1 MALQCVLGA
10 GRTGKTD
17 YIYEQMIKESMENR
31 DENFFFLVPD
41 QSTLNAQRE
50 LITRH
55 PNHGTMNIDVVGFYR
70 LSYRV
75 FEELSY
81 IPKEL
86 LNDEGKSMVI
96 RKVMG
101 ECRKEL
107 LVFGSGMEKQ
117 GFIDEMKSFFAETY
131 QYDVSLE
138 KLKEAVESFENRDS
152 LTLKMK
158 DIVLVLEKFEEYM
171 KDRYL
176 VSEQLLDVLA
186 QKITESEKL
195 KGATIYIDGFTGFT
209 PIQNKVLKKLLPY
222 AKKIVAAFTI
232 DEKRAGGPYRDYEL
246 FAMPKKEIS
255 QLKEMAVRQG
265 VPILPDVILHPNTA
279 GSEELRH
286 LEQNLFRY
294 PFHVYRGETKDIKVC
309 CLKNP
314 KEESRYILGRI
325 EHLVRKEGYRYKDL
339 VVLTGDIET
348 YQPELEKCFED
359 SGIPYFID
367 GNRALRNNPCVETI
381 LSALKMIQMDFSY
394 DMVFRYLKSG
404 FSALEPEETDLLEN
418 FVIASGIRGYARWNR
433 PFKSRAFTKEEMKQI
448 NQSRETFMR
457 EIGPFKEGIKKRG
470 ITVLER
476 LTHLHGFFLTLDI
489 QGQMERK
496 KEEFEAAG
504 ALAMAKTYDQIYGE
518 VLNIMDQMAEILGEE
533 ALSFDEFCAVLET
546 GLSEMTVGVI
556 PPGLDQVIVGDIER
570 TRVEGVK
577 VLFFAG
583 INEGVVPKPSKGGGL
598 VTDSQREELLKA
610 GISLAPG
617 AANQAYMEQYYLYLA
632 MAKPNEKL
640 YLTYASMN
648 SSGESKAPSYLIGR
662 IEKLFPG
669 LKRDRDLEETA
680 VYSVSEAKERFVE
693 KLQELGEE
701 KPDQEMAALY
711 EVLNELKLASLYL
724 DAYFYNNEEKNLD
737 RHLTTLLYGKE
748 LENSVTRVEKFS
760 GCAFAHF
767 LQYGLRLRER
777 LVHEILP
784 MDMGQV
790 FHRTLQFV
798 GQEGSW
804 DWEDD
809 RERDQFV
816 DSMVER
822 ALDEDPDKK
831 EIFESSSRNQYTK
844 ERIRRMAKRAVWA
857 VEQQLKRGEFTP
869 YEYELGFSA
878 EDGLS
883 CANLSLKDGTK
894 MKFTGVIDRVDCY
907 EDEENL
913 YLKIIDYKSGNMQ
926 FDFTKILNGLQV
938 QLVVYMNAILELE
951 GKKHPE
957 KRMVP
962 AGMFYFHVDD
972 PVIAPKTDG
981 EPEMEVLKN
990 LQLRGVV
997 NEDFGLVEHLEQEDE
1012 YGIVTLPV
1020 TRTKTG
1026 YKKGSALLST
1036 NEFKNLGRKVEEKMK
1051 QLGEAM
1057 MDGDISISPYEYQSM
1072 PCDYCAFKS
1081 ICAYEPKLMKSRKLE
1096 KIGLAEA
1103 KELLAEGKGEDDAL
1117 D

>member
-17 YIYEQMIKESMENR
+17 YIYEHMIKESMEKR

-55 PNHGTMNIDVVGFYR
+55 PHHGTMNIDVVGFYR

-101 ECRKEL
+101 ECRKDL
-107 LVFGSGMEKQ
+107 LVFGSSMEKQ
-117 GFIDEMKSFFAETY
+117 GFIEEMKSFFAETY

-138 KLKEAVESFENRDS
+138 KLKETLESFEHRDS

-186 QKITESEKL
+186 QKITESAKL
-195 KGATIYIDGFTGFT
+195 KDATIYIDGFTGFT

-232 DEKRAGGPYRDYEL
+232 DEKRSGGPYREYEL
-246 FAMPKKEIS
+246 FALPKKEICR
-255 QLKEMAVRQG
+255 LKEMAVKLG
-265 VPILPDVILHPNTA
+265 VPVLPDVILHPDTA
-279 GSEELRH
+279 GSAELRH

-294 PFHVYRGETKDIKVC
+294 PFHVYRGETEDIKVC
-309 CLKNP
+309 RLKNP
-314 KEESRYILGRI
+314 KEESRYILSRI
-325 EHLVRKEGYRYKDL
+325 EHLVRVEGYRYKDL
-339 VVLTGDIET
+339 VVLTGDMES

-359 SGIPYFID
+359 AGIPYFID

-381 LSALKMIQMDFSY
+381 LSVLKMIQMDFSY

-404 FSALEPEETDLLEN
+404 FSSLVPEETDLLEN

-433 PFKSRAFTKEEMKQI
+433 PFKSRAFTRDEMKQI
-448 NQSRETFMR
+448 NQSREIFMK
-457 EIGPFKEGIKKRG
+457 ETGPLKEGIKKRG

-476 LTHLHGFFLTLDI
+476 LTQLHDFFLTLDI

-504 ALAMAKTYDQIYGE
+504 ALALAKTYDQIYGE
-518 VLNIMDQMAEILGEE
+518 VLNIMDQMAAILGEE
-533 ALSFDEFCAVLET
+533 KLSYDEFCAVLET

-583 INEGVVPKPSKGGGL
+583 INEGAVPKPSKGGGL
-598 VTDSQREELLKA
+598 VTDSQREELAKS
-610 GISLAPG
+610 GIPLAPG
-617 AANQAYMEQYYLYLA
+617 AADQAYMEQYYLYLA
-632 MAKPNEKL
+632 MAKPKDKL
-640 YLTYASMN
+640 YLTYASMD
-648 SSGESKAPSYLIGR
+648 SSGDSKAPSYLIGR

-669 LKRDRDLEETA
+669 LKRDCGMEGDP
-680 VYSVSEAKERFVE
+680 VYSVHEAVERFIE
-693 KLQELGEE
+693 RLQKISKEEPDRELG
-701 KPDQEMAALY
+701 ALY
-711 EVLNELKLASLYL
+711 EVLKEMKLVSKYL
-724 DAYFYNNEEKNLD
+724 DAYYYSNEEKNLS
-737 RHLTTLLYGKE
+737 RHLTALLYGKE

-804 DWEDD
+804 DWKDD
-809 RERDQFV
+809 GERDRFV

-822 ALDEDPDKK
+822 ALQEDPDKQ
-831 EIFESSSRNQYTK
+831 EIFESSSRNKYTK
-844 ERIRRMAKRAVWA
+844 ERIKRMAKRAVWA
-857 VEQQLKRGEFTP
+857 VEQQIKRGEFTP

-926 FDFTKILNGLQV
+926 FDFTKIFNGLQV

-951 GKKHPE
+951 GKKHPG
-957 KRMVP
+957 KRMIP

-972 PVIAPKTDG
+972 PVIAPKNSG

-990 LQLRGVV
+990 LQLRGVA

-1036 NEFKNLGRKVEEKMK
+1036 NELKSLGQKVEEKMK

-1057 MDGDISISPYEYQSM
+1057 MDGDISIRPYEYQSM

-1081 ICAYEPKLMKSRKLE
+1081 ICAYEPKLTKPRKLE
-1096 KIGLAEA
+1096 KIGLSEA
-1103 KELLAEGKGEDDAL
+1103 KQLLSDGKGADDAL

>member
-1 MALQCVLGA
+1 M
-10 GRTGKTD
+10 
-17 YIYEQMIKESMENR
+17 
-31 DENFFFLVPD
+31 
-41 QSTLNAQRE
+41 
-50 LITRH
+50 
-55 PNHGTMNIDVVGFYR
+55 
-70 LSYRV
+70 
-75 FEELSY
+75 
-81 IPKEL
+81 
-86 LNDEGKSMVI
+86 
-96 RKVMG
+96 
-101 ECRKEL
+101 
-107 LVFGSGMEKQ
+107 
-117 GFIDEMKSFFAETY
+117 
-131 QYDVSLE
+131 
-138 KLKEAVESFENRDS
+138 
-152 LTLKMK
+152 
-158 DIVLVLEKFEEYM
+158 
-171 KDRYL
+171 
-176 VSEQLLDVLA
+176 
-186 QKITESEKL
+186 
-195 KGATIYIDGFTGFT
+195 
-209 PIQNKVLKKLLPY
+209 
-222 AKKIVAAFTI
+222 
-232 DEKRAGGPYRDYEL
+232 
-246 FAMPKKEIS
+246 
-255 QLKEMAVRQG
+255 
-265 VPILPDVILHPNTA
+265 
-279 GSEELRH
+279 
-286 LEQNLFRY
+286 
-294 PFHVYRGETKDIKVC
+294 
-309 CLKNP
+309 
-314 KEESRYILGRI
+314 
-325 EHLVRKEGYRYKDL
+325 
-339 VVLTGDIET
+339 
-348 YQPELEKCFED
+348 
-359 SGIPYFID
+359 
-367 GNRALRNNPCVETI
+367 
-381 LSALKMIQMDFSY
+381 
-394 DMVFRYLKSG
+394 
-404 FSALEPEETDLLEN
+404 
-418 FVIASGIRGYARWNR
+418 
-433 PFKSRAFTKEEMKQI
+433 
-448 NQSRETFMR
+448 
-457 EIGPFKEGIKKRG
+457 
-470 ITVLER
+470 
-476 LTHLHGFFLTLDI
+476 
-489 QGQMERK
+489 
-496 KEEFEAAG
+496 
-504 ALAMAKTYDQIYGE
+504 
-518 VLNIMDQMAEILGEE
+518 
-533 ALSFDEFCAVLET
+533 
-546 GLSEMTVGVI
+546 
-556 PPGLDQVIVGDIER
+556 
-570 TRVEGVK
+570 
-577 VLFFAG
+577 
-583 INEGVVPKPSKGGGL
+583 
-598 VTDSQREELLKA
+598 TDSQREELLKA

-632 MAKPNEKL
+632 MSKPDEKL
-640 YLTYASMN
+640 YLTYASMD

-669 LKRDRDLEETA
+669 LKKDLDLQETP
-680 VYSVSEAKERFVE
+680 VYSVSEARERFVE

-711 EVLNELKLASLYL
+711 EVLNERKLVSPYL
-724 DAYFYNNEEKNLD
+724 DAYFYSNEEKNLD

-809 RERDQFV
+809 RERDRFV

-857 VEQQLKRGEFTP
+857 VEQQIKRGEFTP

-878 EDGLS
+878 DDGLS

-951 GKKHPE
+951 GKKYPE

-981 EPEMEVLKN
+981 EPEIEVLKN

>member
-1 MALQCVLGA
+1 MALQCILGA
-10 GRTGKTD
+10 GRTGKTS
-17 YIYEQMIKESMENR
+17 YIYEQMIKESLEKRN
-31 DENFFFLVPD
+31 ENFFFLVPD

-55 PNHGTMNIDVVGFYR
+55 PHHGTMNIDVVGFYR

-86 LNDEGKSMVI
+86 LKDEGKSMVI

-101 ECRKEL
+101 ECRKDL
-107 LVFGSGMEKQ
+107 LVFGSSMEKQ

-138 KLKEAVESFENRDS
+138 KLKQALETFENKDS
-152 LTLKMK
+152 LKFKMK

-186 QKITESEKL
+186 AKITESRKL
-195 KGATIYIDGFTGFT
+195 KDATIYIDGFTGFT

-222 AKKIVAAFTI
+222 AKKVVAAFTI
-232 DEKRAGGPYRDYEL
+232 DEYRARGPYREYEL
-246 FAMPKKEIS
+246 FALPKKEIYN
-255 QLKEMAVRQG
+255 LKQMAGEQG
-265 VPILPDVILHPNTA
+265 VKVLPDVVLSPKVM
-279 GSEELRH
+279 GSKELRH

-294 PFHVYRGETKDIKVC
+294 PFHVYGKETKDVRVC
-309 CLKNP
+309 RARNP
-314 KEESRYILGRI
+314 KEESRYILSCI
-325 EHLVRKEGYRYKDL
+325 EHLVRKEGYRFKDM
-339 VVLTGDIET
+339 VVLTGDMET
-348 YQPELEKCFED
+348 YQPELEKCFSD

-404 FSALEPEETDLLEN
+404 FSSLLPEETDLLEN
-418 FVIASGIRGYARWNR
+418 FVAAAGIRGFARWNR
-433 PFKSRAFTKEEMKQI
+433 PFKSRAFTRDEMRQI
-448 NQSRETFMR
+448 NRSREEFMK
-457 EIGPFKEGIKKRG
+457 ETGPLKEGIKKRG

-476 LTHLHGFFLTLDI
+476 LTCLHGFFLTLDI
-489 QGQMERK
+489 QGQMETK
-496 KEEFEAAG
+496 KEEFESAG
-504 ALAMAKTYDQIYGE
+504 ALALAKTYEQIYGE
-518 VLNIMDQMAEILGEE
+518 VLNIMDQMAAILGEE
-533 ALSFDEFCAVLET
+533 KLSFDEFCSVLET

-556 PPGLDQVIVGDIER
+556 PPGLDQVIVGDMER

-583 INEGVVPKPSKGGGL
+583 MNEGVVPKPSSAGGL
-598 VTDSQREELLKA
+598 VTDSQREELIKA

-632 MAKPNEKL
+632 MARPEDKL
-640 YLTYASMN
+640 YLTYASMD
-648 SSGESKAPSYLIGR
+648 SSGESKAPSYILGR
-662 IEKLFPG
+662 IEKIFPG
-669 LKRDRDLEETA
+669 LKKVQDLGEDQI
-680 VYSVSEAKERFVE
+680 YSVSEAKERFIEHLQNVE
-693 KLQELGEE
+693 DEE
-701 KPDQEMAALY
+701 PGQEMGALY
-711 EVLNELKLASLYL
+711 EVLKELDLASGYL
-724 DAYFYNNEEKNLD
+724 DAYFYTNEEQNLD
-737 RHLTTLLYGKE
+737 RHLTALLYGKE

-767 LQYGLRLRER
+767 LQYGLKLRER

-784 MDMGQV
+784 MDMGQI

-804 DWEDD
+804 DWKSDG
-809 RERDQFV
+809 ERDEFV

-822 ALDEDPDKK
+822 ALEEDPDKK
-831 EIFESSSRNQYTK
+831 EIFESSSRNRYTK
-844 ERIRRMAKRAVWA
+844 ERIKRMAKRAVWA
-857 VEQQLKRGEFTP
+857 VEQQIKRGEFTP

-878 EDGLS
+878 DDGLS

-951 GKKHPE
+951 GKKHPG
-957 KRMVP
+957 KRMIP

-997 NEDFGLVEHLEQEDE
+997 NEEFGLVEHLEQEDE

-1026 YKKGSALLST
+1026 YKKGSALLT
-1036 NEFKNLGRKVEEKMK
+1036 TAEFKNLGQKVEEKMK

-1057 MDGDISISPYEYQSM
+1057 MDGDISIRPYEYQTM

-1081 ICAYEPKLMKSRKLE
+1081 ICAYEAKLTKPRKLS
-1096 KIGLAEA
+1096 KIGLEEA
-1103 KELLAEGKGEDDAL
+1103 KQILSEGKGADDAL

>member
-17 YIYEQMIKESMENR
+17 YIYEHMIKESMEKR

-55 PNHGTMNIDVVGFYR
+55 PHHGTMNIDVVGFYR

-101 ECRKEL
+101 ECRKDL
-107 LVFGSGMEKQ
+107 LVFGSSMEKQ
-117 GFIDEMKSFFAETY
+117 GFIEEMKSFFAETY

-138 KLKEAVESFENRDS
+138 KLKETLESFEHRDS

-158 DIVLVLEKFEEYM
+158 DIVLVLEQFEEYM

-186 QKITESEKL
+186 QKITESAKL
-195 KGATIYIDGFTGFT
+195 KDATIYIDGFTGFT

-222 AKKIVAAFTI
+222 AKKIIAAFTI
-232 DEKRAGGPYRDYEL
+232 DEKRSGGPYREYEL
-246 FAMPKKEIS
+246 FALPKKEICR
-255 QLKEMAVRQG
+255 LKEMAVKLG
-265 VPILPDVILHPNTA
+265 VPVLPDVILHPDTA
-279 GSEELRH
+279 GSAELRH

-294 PFHVYRGETKDIKVC
+294 PFHVYRGKTEDIKVC
-309 CLKNP
+309 RLKNP
-314 KEESRYILGRI
+314 KEESRYILSRI
-325 EHLVRKEGYRYKDL
+325 EHLVRVEGYRYKDL
-339 VVLTGDIET
+339 VVLTGDMES

-359 SGIPYFID
+359 AGIPYFID

-381 LSALKMIQMDFSY
+381 LSVLKMIQMDFSY

-404 FSALEPEETDLLEN
+404 FSSLVPEETDLLEN

-433 PFKSRAFTKEEMKQI
+433 PFKSRAFTRDEMKQI
-448 NQSRETFMR
+448 NQSREIFMK
-457 EIGPFKEGIKKRG
+457 ETGPLKEGIKKRG

-476 LTHLHGFFLTLDI
+476 LTQLHDFFLTLDI

-504 ALAMAKTYDQIYGE
+504 ALALAKTYDQIYGE
-518 VLNIMDQMAEILGEE
+518 VLNIMDQMAAILGEE
-533 ALSFDEFCAVLET
+533 KLSYDEFCAVLET

-583 INEGVVPKPSKGGGL
+583 INEGAVPKPSKGGGL
-598 VTDSQREELLKA
+598 VTDSQREELAKS
-610 GISLAPG
+610 GIPLAPG
-617 AANQAYMEQYYLYLA
+617 AADQAYMEQYYLYLA
-632 MAKPNEKL
+632 MAKPKDKL
-640 YLTYASMN
+640 YLTYASMD
-648 SSGESKAPSYLIGR
+648 SSGDSKAPSYLIGR

-669 LKRDRDLEETA
+669 LKRDCGMEGDP
-680 VYSVSEAKERFVE
+680 VYSVHEAVERFIE
-693 KLQELGEE
+693 RLQKISKEEPDRELG
-701 KPDQEMAALY
+701 ALY
-711 EVLNELKLASLYL
+711 EVLKEMNLVSKYL
-724 DAYFYNNEEKNLD
+724 DAYFYSNEEKNLS
-737 RHLTTLLYGKE
+737 RHLTALLYGKE

-804 DWEDD
+804 DWKDD
-809 RERDQFV
+809 GERDRFV

-822 ALDEDPDKK
+822 ALQEDPDKQ
-831 EIFESSSRNQYTK
+831 EIFGSSSRNKYTK
-844 ERIRRMAKRAVWA
+844 ERIKRMAKRAVWA
-857 VEQQLKRGEFTP
+857 VEQQIKRGEFTP

-926 FDFTKILNGLQV
+926 FDFTKIFNGLQV

-951 GKKHPE
+951 GKKHPG
-957 KRMVP
+957 KRMIP

-972 PVIAPKTDG
+972 PVIAPKNSG

-990 LQLRGVV
+990 LQLRGVA

-1036 NEFKNLGRKVEEKMK
+1036 NELKSLGQKVEEKMK

-1057 MDGDISISPYEYQSM
+1057 MDGDISIRPYEYQSM

-1081 ICAYEPKLMKSRKLE
+1081 ICAYEPKLTKPRKLE
-1096 KIGLAEA
+1096 KIGLSEA
-1103 KELLAEGKGEDDAL
+1103 KQLLSDGKGADDAL

>member
-10 GRTGKTD
+10 GRTGKTS

-31 DENFFFLVPD
+31 NDNFFFLVPD

-50 LITRH
+50 LVTRH

-81 IPKEL
+81 IPKDL
-86 LNDEGKSMVI
+86 LADEGKSMVI

-101 ECRKEL
+101 ECRKDL
-107 LVFGSGMEKQ
+107 LVFGSSMEKQ

-138 KLKEAVESFENRDS
+138 KLRKALETFEEQDS

-158 DIVLVLEKFEEYM
+158 DIVLVLNKFEEYM

-186 QKITESEKL
+186 QKITKSNKL
-195 KGATIYIDGFTGFT
+195 KNAVIYIDGFTGFT
-209 PIQNKVLKKLLPY
+209 PIQNKVLEKLLPY
-222 AKKIVAAFTI
+222 AKKVVAAFTI
-232 DEKRAGGPYRDYEL
+232 DEKEVTGPYREYEL
-246 FAMPKKEIS
+246 FALPKKEIYH
-255 QLKEMAVRQG
+255 LKQMAKEQG
-265 VPILPDVILHPNTA
+265 VKVLPDVVQNPKTM
-279 GSEELRH
+279 GSKELRH

-294 PFHVYRGETKDIKVC
+294 PFHVYGKETEDIKIC
-309 CLKNP
+309 RLKNP
-314 KEESRYILGRI
+314 KEESRFILSSI
-325 EHLVRKEGYRYKDL
+325 ERLVREEGYRYKDM
-339 VVLTGDIET
+339 VVLTGDMET
-348 YQPELEKCFED
+348 YQPELEKCFAD

-381 LSALKMIQMDFSY
+381 LSALKMIQMDYSY

-404 FSALEPEETDLLEN
+404 FSVLGPEETDLLEN
-418 FVIASGIRGYARWNR
+418 FVVAAGIRGYARWNR
-433 PFKSRAFTKEEMKQI
+433 PFKSRAFTKEEMTKI
-448 NQSRETFMR
+448 NQSRDTFMK
-457 EIGPFKEGIKKRG
+457 ETGPLKEGIKKRG

-476 LTHLHGFFLTLDI
+476 LTCLHDFFLTLDI
-489 QGQMERK
+489 QGQMEKK
-496 KEEFEAAG
+496 KEEFESAG
-504 ALAMAKTYDQIYGE
+504 FLALSKTYEQIYGE
-518 VLNIMDQMAEILGEE
+518 VLNIMDQMAAILGEE
-533 ALSFDEFCAVLET
+533 KMSFDEFCAVLET

-583 INEGVVPKPSKGGGL
+583 VNEGVVPKPSSGGGL
-598 VTDSQREELLKA
+598 VTDSQREKLLKA

-632 MAKPNEKL
+632 MAKPEDKL
-640 YLTYASMN
+640 FLTYSSMDP
-648 SSGESKAPSYLIGR
+648 SGDSKAPSYILGR
-662 IEKLFPG
+662 IEKIFPE
-669 LKRDRDLEETA
+669 LKRDDDSAGDA
-680 VYSVSEAKERFVE
+680 VYSVSEAKERFIE
-693 KLQELGEE
+693 LLQDLDEQEPG
-701 KPDQEMAALY
+701 QEMAALY
-711 EVLNELKLASLYL
+711 EVLKEMDQAARYL
-724 DAYFYNNEEKNLD
+724 DAYFYNNEEGNLD
-737 RHLTTLLYGKE
+737 RHLTSLLYGKE

-767 LQYGLRLRER
+767 LQYGLKLRER

-798 GQEGSW
+798 GEEGSW
-804 DWEDD
+804 DWKNDE
-809 RERDQFV
+809 ERDRFV
-816 DSMVER
+816 DSLVER

-831 EIFESSSRNQYTK
+831 EIFESSSRNRYTK
-844 ERIRRMAKRAVWA
+844 ERIKRMAKRAVWA
-857 VEQQLKRGEFTP
+857 VEQQIKRGEFTP

-878 EDGLS
+878 DDGLS
-883 CANLSLKDGTK
+883 CANLALKDGTK

-907 EDEENL
+907 EDDENL

-957 KRMVP
+957 KRMIP

-997 NEDFGLVEHLEQEDE
+997 NEEFGLVEHLEQEDE

-1026 YKKGSALLST
+1026 YKKGSALLNT
-1036 NEFKNLGRKVEEKMK
+1036 TEFKNLGQKVEEKMK

-1057 MDGDISISPYEYQSM
+1057 MDGDISIKPYEYQTM
-1072 PCDYCAFKS
+1072 PCDFCAFKS
-1081 ICAYEPKLMKSRKLE
+1081 ICAYEPKLMKPRKLT

-1103 KELLAEGKGEDDAL
+1103 KQILAEGKGADDAL